1 MEPNFTPLPHILES
15 AVLMSHSRCMAMR
28 ISQKSAARCNY
39 PFYNI
44 AVAPTTKPGQ
54 RIEV

>member
-1 MEPNFTPLPHILES
+1 
-15 AVLMSHSRCMAMR
+15 MR